1 MILWPQ
7 LNQLKRCPVSG
18 LCGNGQRPSPRLP
31 STETPCHLAAAAGF
45 RRAPRLSLL
54 SLSGFFFSMRQP
66 ERNSLQSRHLPVLHG
81 ARDCH
86 QNFKIIQV
94 QYRDDMVQKITQ
106 KSLVTYKSQ
115 VSVMRGHTS
124 CFVLLEVSSCVI
136 SFNRHSNLNGAFY
149 RCYFPDEL
157 TER

>member
-1 MILWPQ
+1 MTRVTELDCNVVTPAHKHATSLCPLLKPRTRPPRSGETDTKTLSDVMILWPQ

-66 ERNSLQSRHLPVLHG
+66 ERNSLQSRHLPVLRG

-94 QYRDDMVQKITQ
+94 RIEMTW
-106 KSLVTYKSQ
+106 YKRSHR
-115 VSVMRGHTS
+115 S
-124 CFVLLEVSSCVI
+124 
-136 SFNRHSNLNGAFY
+136 HS
-149 RCYFPDEL
+149 
-157 TER
+157 